1 MKYMVV
7 VLAGAA
13 DHPAEELG
21 GKTPLEVAKVPQL
34 SFFAKGGKVGTAK
47 LISDRLPL
55 SSDVSLFDVLGY
67 ESSKLYTGRGPLE
80 AANLELTLEDNE
92 VAFCMNFITE
102 AAGRLADPS
111 AGGISTK
118 EAKALINFLNKKV
131 ASDFVRFFSGSA
143 HRHIAILKD
152 AHGFEALSA
161 KTHSPENAAG
171 QKIEDCLPKGPG
183 EELMRKLMYDAKLL
197 LQDHEINQ
205 VRVDL
210 GENPANMIWLW
221 GQGRRPVLKPFRE
234 VFDLSGGAMVAARE
248 FAKGLGRLA
257 GLTVMEVKAENEE
270 PSVFYDRISK
280 VAIEAME
287 EKDFVCVYLHTPDE
301 ASRAGD
307 VKEKISAIEG
317 IDFFVLSKIR
327 KYFERFK
334 DARLLV
340 TPGHATLWKMKGM
353 VRDAVPFTIAGKNI
367 MADEIERFSEVAAK
381 TSELKFSR
389 SAELMPFFISKAS

>member
-1 MKYMVV
+1 MKYIVV

-13 DHPAEELG
+13 DHPTEELG
-21 GKTPLEVAKVPQL
+21 GKTPFEAAKVPHL
-34 SFFAKGGKVGTAK
+34 NFFAKSGKVGTAK
-47 LISDRLPL
+47 LVADRLPL
-55 SSDVSLFDVLGY
+55 SSDVSLFDLLGY
-67 ESSKLYTGRGPLE
+67 DASKLYTGRGPLE
-80 AANLELTLEDNE
+80 AANLELTVEDKE

-102 AAGRLADPS
+102 AAGMLADPT
-111 AGGISTK
+111 AGNISTK
-118 EAKALINFLNKKV
+118 EAKALVNFLNKKV
-131 ASDFVRFFSGSA
+131 ASDFVRFFPGTG

-161 KTHSPENAAG
+161 KTHAPEDVTG
-171 QKIEDCLPKGPG
+171 QKIEDRLPSGPG
-183 EELMRKLMYDAKLL
+183 DELMRKLMYDAKLL

-234 VFDLSGGAMVAARE
+234 LFDLSGGAMVAARE

-270 PSVFYDRISK
+270 PAAFYERITK

-287 EKDFVCVYLHTPDE
+287 EKDFVCLYLHTPDE
-301 ASRAGD
+301 AARTGD
-307 VKEKISAIEG
+307 VKEKISALEG

-327 KYFERFK
+327 KYIERSK

-340 TPGHATLWKMKGM
+340 TPGHATLWKMKAM
-353 VRDAVPFTIAGKNI
+353 IRDAVPFCVTGKNI

-381 TSELKFSR
+381 TSELRFGKST
-389 SAELMPFFISKAS
+389 ELMPFFITKAS